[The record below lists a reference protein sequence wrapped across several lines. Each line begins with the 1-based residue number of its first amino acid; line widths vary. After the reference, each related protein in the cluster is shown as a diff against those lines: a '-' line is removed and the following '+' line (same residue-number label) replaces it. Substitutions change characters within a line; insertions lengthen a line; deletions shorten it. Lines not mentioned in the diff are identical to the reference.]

1 MLVNKMA
8 SDAGLA
14 VSGSDSTTTTKESLA
29 RQAIATRKA
38 QEKEIELMSSKFED
52 LSATVAMLQE
62 ASDSNEK
69 YHSNELRALERR
81 IDESVT
87 ISASNVQSIQ
97 ARSAGLEELVRNA
110 ELAQRSALQ
119 VQREE
124 LMERVREASNS
135 WSGDRTALDRRL
147 LMVEKTAEDLVERLK
162 MSTSAIEAFFTT
174 SAEGRRLQAAA
185 AKTEVLGVEVGNF
198 KTELR
203 DAVSAVA
210 RLEAQAARKN
220 EFAELRDRISV
231 CELMGDVVKRMERR
245 HQERWMIYQALVA
258 SSPALSRPW
267 LRKTT
272 PTKSLLT
279 VCCNWKAFL
288 LSYRLKSRPT
298 RKAAV
303 C

>member
-52 LSATVAMLQE
+52 LSTAVAMLQE

-69 YHSNELRALERR
+69 HYNNELRALERR
-81 IDESVT
+81 MDESVT

-110 ELAQRSALQ
+110 DLAQRSALQ

-124 LMERVREASNS
+124 LMERVREAANS

-203 DAVSAVA
+203 NAVSAVA
-210 RLEAQAARKN
+210 RLEAQAAK
-220 EFAELRDRISV
+220 ERI
-231 CELMGDVVKRMERR
+231 RR
-245 HQERWMIYQALVA
+245 VA
-258 SSPALSRPW
+258 R
-267 LRKTT
+267 
-272 PTKSLLT
+272 
-279 VCCNWKAFL
+279 
-288 LSYRLKSRPT
+288 SY
-298 RKAAV
+298 
-303 C
+303 